1 LVIHKL
7 EELMKNTE
15 MEPRS
20 LRVVVNDDGQ
30 YSVCPESIEL
40 APGWHA
46 VGVSGD
52 GTTCFNYIEAHWTD
66 LRPLQLRKTVEAH
79 S

>member
-1 LVIHKL
+1 
-7 EELMKNTE
+7 MKNTDSE
-15 MEPRS
+15 ARPM
-20 LRVVVNDDGQ
+20 RVVVNEDGQ
-30 YSVCPESIEL
+30 YSVYPEGVEL

-52 GTTCFNYIEAHWTD
+52 GTACSAYIEKHWTD
-66 LRPLQLRKTVEAH
+66 LRPLRLRKSVEAH